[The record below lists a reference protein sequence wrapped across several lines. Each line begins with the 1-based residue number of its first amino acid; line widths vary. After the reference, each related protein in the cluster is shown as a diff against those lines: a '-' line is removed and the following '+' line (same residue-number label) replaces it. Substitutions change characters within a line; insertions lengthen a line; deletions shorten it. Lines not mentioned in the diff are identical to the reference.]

1 MLASLFP
8 FVGVISDISWGQQL
22 DLEEIKLEKSV
33 RCGGGLII
41 VACLRLIKDPVGSA
55 VEISSD
61 QSVWGSVLCEVDQS
75 DIALVKCRRQ
85 HI

>member
-1 MLASLFP
+1 
-8 FVGVISDISWGQQL
+8 
-22 DLEEIKLEKSV
+22 
-33 RCGGGLII
+33 
-41 VACLRLIKDPVGSA
+41 LIKDPVGSA

-75 DIALVKCRRQ
+75 DLALVKCRRQ